1 MREGR
6 GDEEEPCGWRD
17 CLSGTARLLWLL
29 RILIGEIDNQH
40 RYWLTSRS
48 TFGAIHQA
56 GYRNPV
62 TLGQRRNRRS
72 DRISAG
78 NRSSDFGSQR
88 FRKRGAGWRAW
99 FCRSEGCGRQPC
111 QNTKCES
118 TGGHRVSG
126 ASSSGPSSP
135 VRAEGWYR
143 GSAPPGWT
151 GHGEQRGGDGRKMP
165 PVLSHRDH
173 DHDHDREWGDRRL
186 SRDAEKGDREHAQLN
201 TGQLERRVD
210 W

>member
-1 MREGR
+1 LR
-6 GDEEEPCGWRD
+6 
-17 CLSGTARLLWLL
+17 LARLLI
-29 RILIGEIDNQH
+29 RHSPATMVTPDIDWRDDDQH
-40 RYWLTSRS
+40 RYWLASRS

-56 GYRNPV
+56 GYRNAA
-62 TLGQRRNRRS
+62 TLRQRRNRRS

-88 FRKRGAGWRAW
+88 FQKRGAGWRAW
-99 FCRSEGCGRQPC
+99 FRRSEGCGRQPC
-111 QNTKCES
+111 QNITCES
-118 TGGHRVSG
+118 YRRP
-126 ASSSGPSSP
+126 SSQRRKLVGTSSP

-186 SRDAEKGDREHAQLN
+186 SRDTEKGDREHAQLN